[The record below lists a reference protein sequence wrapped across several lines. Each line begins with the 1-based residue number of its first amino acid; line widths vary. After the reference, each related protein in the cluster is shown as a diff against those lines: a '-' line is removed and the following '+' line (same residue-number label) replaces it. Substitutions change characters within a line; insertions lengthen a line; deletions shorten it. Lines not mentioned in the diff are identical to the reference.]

1 MFVLLTVGTLG
12 VFPRSTMADERSP
25 LFVGVP
31 PTRTAPGGEAT
42 AATGGVPAQET
53 GPLAVRGARVR
64 SSDGGHTVVVE
75 LSQEPKGQK
84 YFTLTDPP
92 RIVVDLTGPLDGT
105 TPAEQRF
112 PVEDTIVSR
121 VRAAPF
127 QGKLRVVLD
136 LREPATVAS
145 VTPAGRELTAVLTTS
160 GAAATRSTAGERT
173 AAAAISTAPM
183 AAASAAAEAPLSTP
197 AATPVPATT
206 AERVTVPAAATLARA
221 DRTQALREPARPAE
235 AHSAARR
242 VFLADGASPA
252 STAARP
258 RVLAAAPASPTV
270 PATAP
275 PAAAPPTPPLPAGVG
290 QRISL
295 DFKDADVQNVLR
307 VLADV
312 SGQNLIATDDVRGK
326 VTLHL
331 HDVPWQQAF
340 DLILRTNRLQAAQ
353 DGNVVRISSLKRL
366 TEEREAIRAAADAAI
381 SADPLLTKYVRVN
394 YARADEDLI
403 DKVRGVLSE
412 RGSVTFDDR
421 TNTVI
426 VRDISRGIDDATDL
440 VRRLDVQTPQV
451 LIESNIVEA
460 TEGFD
465 RALGVQWGYSY
476 KAGPETGNPTGMN
489 FPGTVGFG
497 GSGLGFGNPPPSPG
511 TGSPNLPVPFVADF
525 PVPSGFGGGF
535 GPGSGSAIDLALGSL
550 DGSQTLTARLT
561 AIEAQ
566 GKGRVISRPRVITM
580 NNVAATIQSLQ
591 IIRVKLPSTG
601 TVINTGAGGAA
612 GAASTAT
619 EKINTGITLV
629 VTPQVSSDGYVLM
642 NIYAKSSVP
651 DFSRS
656 VEGIPTEISRE
667 ANSNV
672 LVRSGETVVL
682 GGIYRQIKDNRS
694 SGVPYLRTVPVLGW
708 LFKRDLNS
716 DSKDE
721 MIVFLTPKI
730 IETGTAT
737 LPPAER
743 LWNERPRG

>member
-1 MFVLLTVGTLG
+1 
-12 VFPRSTMADERSP
+12 
-25 LFVGVP
+25 
-31 PTRTAPGGEAT
+31 
-42 AATGGVPAQET
+42 
-53 GPLAVRGARVR
+53 
-64 SSDGGHTVVVE
+64 
-75 LSQEPKGQK
+75 
-84 YFTLTDPP
+84 
-92 RIVVDLTGPLDGT
+92 
-105 TPAEQRF
+105 EQ
-112 PVEDTIVSR
+112 
-121 VRAAPF
+121 
-127 QGKLRVVLD
+127 
-136 LREPATVAS
+136 
-145 VTPAGRELTAVLTTS
+145 
-160 GAAATRSTAGERT
+160 
-173 AAAAISTAPM
+173 
-183 AAASAAAEAPLSTP
+183 
-197 AATPVPATT
+197 
-206 AERVTVPAAATLARA
+206 
-221 DRTQALREPARPAE
+221 
-235 AHSAARR
+235 
-242 VFLADGASPA
+242 
-252 STAARP
+252 P
-258 RVLAAAPASPTV
+258 RVLAAA
-270 PATAP
+270 TAP
-275 PAAAPPTPPLPAGVG
+275 TAAAPAPTTPPAPAAASPG

-295 DFKDADVQNVLR
+295 DFKDADLQNVLR

-331 HDVPWQQAF
+331 SDVPWQQAF
-340 DLILRTNRLQAAQ
+340 DLILRTNRLQAVR

-366 TEEREAIRAAADAAI
+366 TEEREAIRAASDAAI

-394 YARADEDLI
+394 YARADEVLI
-403 DKVRGVLSE
+403 DKVRGVLTE

-426 VRDISRGIDDATDL
+426 VRDVARGIEEATDL

-465 RALGVQWGYSY
+465 RGLGIQWGYSY

-489 FPGTVGFG
+489 FPGTVGIG
-497 GSGLGFGNPPPSPG
+497 GSGLGAGVAPPSNG
-511 TGSPNLPVPFVADF
+511 AGVPNLPVPFLADF
-525 PVPSGFGGGF
+525 PVPSGFGPGF
-535 GPGSGSAIDLALGSL
+535 GPSSGSAIDLALGSL
-550 DGSQTLTARLT
+550 DGTQTLSARLT
-561 AIEAQ
+561 ALEQQ

-601 TVINTGAGGAA
+601 TVINTGEGGAA
-612 GAASTAT
+612 GTASTAT

-682 GGIYRQIKDNRS
+682 GGIYRQIKDDRS
-694 SGVPYLRTVPVLGW
+694 TGVPYLRSVPVLGW
-708 LFKRDLNS
+708 LFKRDLRS

-730 IETGTAT
+730 IETGTAS